1 MAMDTFIVLA
11 ASYDTLGAA
20 EADYHAVRSF
30 YLMSGLLDSYDA
42 AVITRDDAGKVR
54 IVAKHE
60 QPTRQGAWR
69 GLGIGLVGGALVA
82 LFPAVGLGAGLLLG
96 GAGGAGLG
104 ALAGHVTA
112 GLKRADLKDL
122 GELLDEGH
130 SGLVVVAASHLGERV
145 EHHMKRARKVTTKR
159 LTADEK
165 AVEQDIDA
173 ATSASGQSLEQAV
186 AESEAAVREAEAE
199 AAEAERAAEQYSTFG
214 SRPAARDDIVS
225 RLEDLARLRDK
236 GVLSQAEFETA
247 KSRLLAGD
255 R

>member
-11 ASYDTLGAA
+11 ASYDTRGAA
-20 EADYHAVRSF
+20 EADYYAVRDF
-30 YLMSGLLDSYDA
+30 YLMSGLLDTYDA
-42 AVITRDDAGKVR
+42 AAITKDDAGKVG
-54 IVAKHE
+54 IVARNE

-69 GLGIGLVGGALVA
+69 GLGIGLVGGVLVA
-82 LFPAVGLGAGLLLG
+82 LFPAVGSGDRLLLG
-96 GAGGAGLG
+96 GPGGAGLG

-130 SGLVVVAASHLGERV
+130 SGLVVVAAGHLGDRV
-145 EHHMKRARKVTTKR
+145 EHHIKRARQVTRKQ

-165 AVEQDIDA
+165 AVEKEIEA
-173 ATSASGQSLEQAV
+173 AASASGQSLEQAV

-199 AAEAERAAEQYSTFG
+199 AAAAERAAEQYSTHAG
-214 SRPAARDDIVS
+214 PPVIHDDLVG
-225 RLEDLARLRDK
+225 RLDDLATLREK

-247 KSRLLAGD
+247 KSRLLGT
-255 R
+255 

>member
-20 EADYHAVRSF
+20 EADYHAVRDF
-30 YLMSGLLDSYDA
+30 YLTSGLLDTYDA
-42 AVITRDDAGKVR
+42 AVITRDDGGKVR
-54 IVAKHE
+54 IVVKHE

-82 LFPAVGLGAGLLLG
+82 LFPAVGIGAGLLLG

-104 ALAGHVTA
+104 TLAGHVTA
-112 GLKRADLKDL
+112 GLRRADLKDL

-130 SGLVVVAASHLGERV
+130 SGLLVVAASDLGDRV
-145 EHHMKRARKVTTKR
+145 ERHIKRARKVTRKQ

-165 AVEQDIDA
+165 VVERDIEEA
-173 ATSASGQSLEQAV
+173 SAPGQTLEQAV

-199 AAEAERAAEQYSTFG
+199 AAEAERAAGQYSATG
-214 SRPAARDDIVS
+214 SRPAASDDLVS
-225 RLEDLARLRDK
+225 RLDDLARLREK

-247 KSRLLAGD
+247 KSRLLGG
-255 R
+255 

>member
-20 EADYHAVRSF
+20 EADYHAVRDF
-30 YLMSGLLDSYDA
+30 YLTSGRLDTYDA
-42 AVITRDDAGKVR
+42 AVITRDDGKVR
-54 IVAKHE
+54 IVVKHE

-82 LFPAVGLGAGLLLG
+82 LFPAVGIGAGLLLG

-112 GLKRADLKDL
+112 GLRRADLKDL

-130 SGLVVVAASHLGERV
+130 SGLVVVAASDLGDRV
-145 EHHMKRARKVTTKR
+145 ERHIKRARKVTRKQ
-159 LTADEK
+159 LKADEK
-165 AVEQDIDA
+165 VVERDIEEA
-173 ATSASGQSLEQAV
+173 ASAPGQTLEQAV

-199 AAEAERAAEQYSTFG
+199 VAEAERAAEQYSTIG
-214 SRPAARDDIVS
+214 SRPM
-225 RLEDLARLRDK
+225 
-236 GVLSQAEFETA
+236 TTW
-247 KSRLLAGD
+247 
-255 R
+255 